1 MTAKKTIVAESLVL
15 YRVDDVLTVCGHP
28 AIDLFQMHC
37 EYIESEFRSIN
48 GGDVPNFHEVEAQAY
63 VEGLSGLNKRLE
75 DEAQQRKH
83 IIDIIKAREAEKM
96 PIQQLEAPTKKKR
109 GRPRKAAK

>member
-1 MTAKKTIVAESLVL
+1 MTAKKTQIDESLVL

-28 AIDLFQMHC
+28 AIDLFEMHC
-37 EYIESEFRSIN
+37 EYIEKEHRSVNSE
-48 GGDVPNFHEVEAQAY
+48 VPSFSEVEAQAY

-75 DEAQQRKH
+75 DEAQKRKL
-83 IIDIIKAREAEKM
+83 IIDIIKAREAEKV

-109 GRPRKAAK
+109 GRPRKVAK

>member
-1 MTAKKTIVAESLVL
+1 MTAKKTQIDESLVL

-28 AIDLFQMHC
+28 AIDLFEMHC
-37 EYIESEFRSIN
+37 EYIEKEHRSIN
-48 GGDVPNFHEVEAQAY
+48 SDNVPSFSEMEAQAY

-75 DEAQQRKH
+75 DEAQQRKLV
-83 IIDIIKAREAEKM
+83 IDIIKAREAEKM